1 MALASFESDFRSE
14 IISWWPMKRWLEVLI
29 HIAFWCFTTW
39 VIYLAF
45 GESDYELINV
55 EGVLT
60 TMVHRNIK
68 ELWFFA
74 LTHIFKAALFYTNV
88 FVLFPRYLK
97 NRKLRS
103 FILTSLAVLV
113 TALALEL
120 IISNYLMLGTD
131 GLWVYITP
139 RLPLSFT
146 LSIFYLGMSFAY
158 SFALSWMKNE
168 RQKSV
173 LVQEKLVTELAFLKA
188 QVNPHFLF
196 NTLNNLYSMAN
207 RSDTPELADGIDKL
221 SQLMRYM
228 LHDSNSETV
237 PLDRELDY
245 IRSFIEIQKLRLSED
260 DDFIIQFNVDGPT
273 GNVRIAPMLL
283 IPFVENAFK
292 HGIDIK
298 ESSVIK
304 IELIIANDEMIFSVF
319 NSCAD
324 NVNSLE
330 KGKSGIGLENLRRRL
345 ELLYYERY
353 SLEIKEDGEV
363 HGAILKLNL
372 N

>member
-1 MALASFESDFRSE
+1 
-14 IISWWPMKRWLEVLI
+14 MKRWLEILI
-29 HIAFWCFTTW
+29 HILFWCFTTW
-39 VIYLAF
+39 VIFLAF
-45 GESDYELINV
+45 GESDYELINID
-55 EGVLT
+55 GVTT
-60 TMVHRNIK
+60 TMVHRNIR

-74 LTHIFKAALFYTNV
+74 LTHIFKAALFYTNA
-88 FVLFPRYLK
+88 FVLFPNYVKTR
-97 NRKLRS
+97 NLRR
-103 FILTSLAVLV
+103 FILSSVLMLV
-113 TALALEL
+113 VALALEL
-120 IISNYLMLGTD
+120 IISNYLMLGPD

-228 LHDSNSETV
+228 LYDSNSDTV
-237 PLDRELDY
+237 LLDRELEY

-260 DDFIIQFNVDGPT
+260 DDFIIQFHVDGPT

-292 HGIDIK
+292 HGIDFK

-304 IELIIANDEMIFSVF
+304 IELIIENGEMIFSVF

-324 NVNSLE
+324 NGIDLE

-345 ELLYYERY
+345 ELLYYGLY

-363 HGAILKLNL
+363 HGAILKLKL

>member
-1 MALASFESDFRSE
+1 
-14 IISWWPMKRWLEVLI
+14 MKRWLEI
-29 HIAFWCFTTW
+29 FTHIVFWCLSTW

-45 GESDYELINV
+45 GQADYELINV
-55 EGVLT
+55 NGETT

-68 ELWFFA
+68 EFWFFA
-74 LTHIFKAALFYTNV
+74 MTHIFKAALFYTNA

-97 NRKLRS
+97 NRHLGKFVLH
-103 FILTSLAVLV
+103 SLIVLV
-113 TALALEL
+113 LALALEL
-120 IISNYLMLGTD
+120 IVSNYMMLGPE

-139 RLPLSFT
+139 RLPLSLT
-146 LSIFYLGMSFAY
+146 LSIFYLGISFAY

-207 RSDTPELADGIDKL
+207 RSDSPELADGIDKL

-237 PLDRELDY
+237 LLDRELDY

-273 GNVRIAPMLL
+273 TNVRIAPMLL

-292 HGIDIK
+292 HGIDFK

-304 IELIIANDEMIFSVF
+304 IELMIGNDEMIFSVF

-324 NVNSLE
+324 NANNLE
-330 KGKSGIGLENLRRRL
+330 KGKSGIGLENLKRRL
-345 ELLYYERY
+345 ELLYYGRY

-363 HGAILKLNL
+363 HGAILKLKL

>member
-1 MALASFESDFRSE
+1 
-14 IISWWPMKRWLEVLI
+14 MKRWLEILI
-29 HIAFWCFTTW
+29 HIAFWCLSTL

-45 GESDYELINV
+45 GQADYELINV
-55 EGVLT
+55 DGET
-60 TMVHRNIK
+60 TTIVHRNLK
-68 ELWFFA
+68 EFWFFA
-74 LTHIFKAALFYTNV
+74 MTHIFKAFLFYTNA

-97 NRKLRS
+97 NRHLSK
-103 FILTSLAVLV
+103 FILQSLIVLV
-113 TALALEL
+113 LALALEL
-120 IISNYLMLGTD
+120 IISNYMMLGHD
-131 GLWVYITP
+131 GIWVYITP
-139 RLPLSFT
+139 RLPLNIT
-146 LSIFYLGMSFAY
+146 LSMFYLGISFAY

-207 RSDTPELADGIDKL
+207 RSDSPELADGIDKL

-228 LHDSNSETV
+228 LHDSNGETV
-237 PLDRELDY
+237 LLDRELDY

-273 GNVRIAPMLL
+273 TNVRIAPMLL

-292 HGIDIK
+292 HGIDFK

-304 IELIIANDEMIFSVF
+304 IELIIENDEMIFSVF

-324 NVNSLE
+324 NANNLE
-330 KGKSGIGLENLRRRL
+330 KGRSGIGLENLRRRL
-345 ELLYYERY
+345 ELLYYGRY

-363 HGAILKLNL
+363 HGAILKLKL

>member
-1 MALASFESDFRSE
+1 
-14 IISWWPMKRWLEVLI
+14 MKKWLEVLT
-29 HIAFWCFTTW
+29 HILFWCFTTW

-45 GESDYELINV
+45 GESEYELINV
-55 EGVLT
+55 DGVIS
-60 TMVHRNIK
+60 TMVHRNIM
-68 ELWFFA
+68 ELWYFA
-74 LTHIFKAALFYTNV
+74 MTHVFKAALFYTNA

-97 NRKLRS
+97 NRRLNE
-103 FILTSLAVLV
+103 FILTSFVVLV
-113 TALALEL
+113 VALALEL
-120 IISNYLMLGTD
+120 LVSNYLMLGPD

-139 RLPLSFT
+139 RLPLSLT

-158 SFALSWMKNE
+158 CFALSWLKNE

-237 PLDRELDY
+237 LLDRELEY

-260 DDFIIQFNVDGPT
+260 DDFIIQFHVEGPT
-273 GNVRIAPMLL
+273 SNVRIAPMLL

-292 HGIDIK
+292 HGIDFK

-304 IELIIANDEMIFSVF
+304 IELIIKDEEMIFSVF
-319 NSCAD
+319 NSCAVEAND
-324 NVNSLE
+324 LE

-345 ELLYYERY
+345 ELLYYGLY

-363 HGAILKLNL
+363 HGAILKLKL
-372 N
+372 S